1 MSQILRELR
10 HSARGLLKKPF
21 FSLVILLVLGVSV
34 GANSAIYSI
43 VNGMLLR
50 PYPYDTPDDLVTV
63 WTTYEASGLDQGSFS
78 FTDYAYLKE
87 EGQSF
92 DGVAAYHGLAMDL
105 SGGEG
110 PPVRIEGA
118 KTSANLFEVLGIEPI
133 LGRGF
138 EAKDDLPDAA
148 PVVVLS
154 EGLWR
159 EKFGSRTDLLGEVA
173 MVSREPREIVGVMPQ
188 TADVPSGAKL
198 WVPLAL
204 DPQVESPNT
213 TYLRALARLGPG
225 ISLTQAE
232 GELDRIAPGLVDRF
246 PDTPAGRGFQAVPL
260 KDERVGPLRPVFM
273 ILLAMVGFVLLIAC
287 FNITSLF
294 MVRNEERRREIAVR
308 AALGASR
315 WQLTR
320 QLLADSLWLGL
331 GGGLLGLALGSWG
344 VRSLMALVPVEIPA
358 WIRFELDLRVLA
370 MTLAAAL
377 ASILLVSLFP
387 ARQALRL
394 DISNT
399 LQDTGRQGF
408 GGRRSRWLHSTLLVL
423 EVAFSLALLIG
434 AGLMLRSFL
443 ELNKVDPG
451 FEVDNLLVY
460 NMDLLPEQCPV
471 CDQRVVLFDALLR
484 EYGSVPGVVSVGA
497 VSHLP
502 LTFSAQTTDFT
513 LLGQTYDEYRG
524 NPTVLRN
531 TATPGYFEA
540 LGIPLLEGR
549 PMPEEVVA
557 LPTFQQLGVVV
568 NQAMAE
574 RVWPNESAVG
584 QRIKLGD
591 PDDQEAPWLE
601 VFGVVGNTK
610 HFGLDKGINP
620 TIYVPFKQVQ
630 SIQMTFVAKTGLT
643 PEQVIPS
650 LRDATQRVLPDLAI
664 YEVQT
669 MEGLLE
675 GSLWQ
680 QRLFTIQFWVFAA
693 IALVLA
699 MGGLYGMMS
708 YAVSRRTNEIG
719 IRMALGARPSRLV
732 RMVLHSGFRLTVIG
746 LVIGLGLGF
755 ALSQG
760 IASMLYGIAPSD
772 PTTYVALAI
781 LLTVVALTACG
792 IPAWRATR
800 VDPLEA
806 LRHD

>member
-1 MSQILRELR
+1 M
-10 HSARGLLKKPF
+10 
-21 FSLVILLVLGVSV
+21 
-34 GANSAIYSI
+34 
-43 VNGMLLR
+43 
-50 PYPYDTPDDLVTV
+50 
-63 WTTYEASGLDQGSFS
+63 
-78 FTDYAYLKE
+78 
-87 EGQSF
+87 
-92 DGVAAYHGLAMDL
+92 
-105 SGGEG
+105 
-110 PPVRIEGA
+110 
-118 KTSANLFEVLGIEPI
+118 
-133 LGRGF
+133 
-138 EAKDDLPDAA
+138 
-148 PVVVLS
+148 
-154 EGLWR
+154 
-159 EKFGSRTDLLGEVA
+159 
-173 MVSREPREIVGVMPQ
+173 
-188 TADVPSGAKL
+188 
-198 WVPLAL
+198 
-204 DPQVESPNT
+204 
-213 TYLRALARLGPG
+213 
-225 ISLTQAE
+225 
-232 GELDRIAPGLVDRF
+232 
-246 PDTPAGRGFQAVPL
+246 
-260 KDERVGPLRPVFM
+260 
-273 ILLAMVGFVLLIAC
+273 
-287 FNITSLF
+287 
-294 MVRNEERRREIAVR
+294 
-308 AALGASR
+308 
-315 WQLTR
+315 
-320 QLLADSLWLGL
+320 
-331 GGGLLGLALGSWG
+331 
-344 VRSLMALVPVEIPA
+344 
-358 WIRFELDLRVLA
+358 
-370 MTLAAAL
+370 
-377 ASILLVSLFP
+377 
-387 ARQALRL
+387 
-394 DISNT
+394 
-399 LQDTGRQGF
+399 
-408 GGRRSRWLHSTLLVL
+408 
-423 EVAFSLALLIG
+423 
-434 AGLMLRSFL
+434 
-443 ELNKVDPG
+443 
-451 FEVDNLLVY
+451 
-460 NMDLLPEQCPV
+460 
-471 CDQRVVLFDALLR
+471 
-484 EYGSVPGVVSVGA
+484 
-497 VSHLP
+497 
-502 LTFSAQTTDFT
+502 
-513 LLGQTYDEYRG
+513 
-524 NPTVLRN
+524 LRN